1 VRWRQYRAIWGFVE
15 QRRCRREALLRHFGD
30 RAAPR
35 TDPGVI
41 CCDVCDPAI
50 APRPATVGRVWT
62 EASADD
68 HELDAAIVAVV
79 TAARPPVG
87 RTRAVEIL
95 RGSRTQAIREH
106 AYDGLPAYGGFAHL
120 RGEQVLQRIDML
132 IARGTL
138 RSSGGRYPTLHGT
151 VGRA

>member
-1 VRWRQYRAIWGFVE
+1 SRAGASGWSAAGGSGGRRGGAWGAGGAWGGE
-15 QRRCRREALLRHFGD
+15 S
-30 RAAPR
+30 
-35 TDPGVI
+35 
-41 CCDVCDPAI
+41 
-50 APRPATVGRVWT
+50 
-62 EASADD
+62 SADD

-106 AYDGLPAYGGFAHL
+106 AYDGLPSYGGYSHL

-151 VGRA
+151 VSAA

>member
-1 VRWRQYRAIWGFVE
+1 M
-15 QRRCRREALLRHFGD
+15 
-30 RAAPR
+30 
-35 TDPGVI
+35 I

-50 APRPATVGRVWT
+50 APRPAPGGAERRAAARAGASGWGAPGGFVSSWGG
-62 EASADD
+62 ESSADD

-79 TAARPPVG
+79 TTARPPVG

-106 AYDGLPAYGGFAHL
+106 AYDGLPAYGGFSHL